1 MKDSLQNKLL
11 MMHSKKIKCLIIDD
25 EPPARDILKKYVTNV
40 EVLHLAGECS
50 NAVETLSFLQS
61 NSVDLLF
68 LDIKMP
74 HIIGTSFIRTL
85 KNPPK
90 VIFTTAYRKYAIE
103 GFDLNAVDFL
113 VKPISFERFLQAVS
127 KVMQLDL
134 AAGGSTSGLNESS
147 PDQSHPFLYFR
158 ADRKMV
164 KVFLDDILFIESLK
178 DYIKVVTSNKV
189 IVSKQSISSLEE
201 ILPKDAFVRVHRS
214 YIIAVSKI
222 DSYNTD
228 SIEIAKKEIP
238 IGRLFRH
245 DVSRMINIPPLKNGT
260 IKLPV
265 SPRNNADESREKGS

>member
-1 MKDSLQNKLL
+1 MKGPLQNKLL

-50 NAVETLSFLQS
+50 NAIETLSFLQR

-113 VKPISFERFLQAVS
+113 LKPISFERFLQAVN
-127 KVMQLDL
+127 KVMQLDP
-134 AAGGSTSGLNESS
+134 AVGGSTGGLNESS

-158 ADRKMV
+158 ADRKMI

-178 DYIKVVTSNKV
+178 DYIKVVTSHKV

-214 YIIAVSKI
+214 YIIAVGKI

-260 IKLPV
+260 TKPPV